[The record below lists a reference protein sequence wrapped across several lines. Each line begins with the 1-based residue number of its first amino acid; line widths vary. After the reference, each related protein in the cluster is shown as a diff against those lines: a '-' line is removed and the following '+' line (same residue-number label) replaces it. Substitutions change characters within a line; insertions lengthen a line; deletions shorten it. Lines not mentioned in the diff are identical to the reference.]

1 MEKVNNETYKT
12 VGIAIPGDELRKCV
26 LNFGISEKEC
36 EEYLNIIGFS
46 EIDNKNFCNKIYHP
60 TEDDLKLEQE
70 YYIQIQEK
78 HGIDLRQEPFQKYL
92 MNMKIFKDM
101 KAFFEEKIKN
111 KITDNGEF

>member
-1 MEKVNNETYKT
+1 MVFLKLIIK
-12 VGIAIPGDELRKCV
+12 IFAIKFI
-26 LNFGISEKEC
+26 N
-36 EEYLNIIGFS
+36 
-46 EIDNKNFCNKIYHP
+46 P

-70 YYIQIQEK
+70 YYTQIQEK